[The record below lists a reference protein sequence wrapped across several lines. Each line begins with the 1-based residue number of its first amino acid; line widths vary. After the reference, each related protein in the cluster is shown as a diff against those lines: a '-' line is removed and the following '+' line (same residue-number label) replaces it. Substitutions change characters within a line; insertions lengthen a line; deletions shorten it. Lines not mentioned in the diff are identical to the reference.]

1 MPAAFHG
8 VHLEIVE
15 APWAADERGLHRLP
29 AYSIAKSSG
38 SPVRR
43 VKLGGPIRGR
53 YEHFSHPK
61 EISMYRRTLAL
72 AFVSVLAPLSL
83 ALTQDAPRQSPNA
96 TKLPEVRL
104 SAQRHLTP
112 SCGGRA
118 PYRGE
123 NSPQ

>member
-1 MPAAFHG
+1 
-8 VHLEIVE
+8 
-15 APWAADERGLHRLP
+15 
-29 AYSIAKSSG
+29 
-38 SPVRR
+38 
-43 VKLGGPIRGR
+43 
-53 YEHFSHPK
+53 
-61 EISMYRRTLAL
+61 MYRRTLAL

-118 PYRGE
+118 PTAERTVRNDDRVE
-123 NSPQ
+123 LDAETRN